1 MTALDVLIVD
11 DEAPG
16 RHRLRELLTR
26 ESAVGAIREAEN
38 GKVAVEQIRDRRPD
52 LLFLDV
58 QMPEIDGLQVVEIIG
73 VDHMP
78 LTVFV
83 TAYDRHAVSA
93 FDANAI
99 DYLLKPFSDER
110 FETAM
115 SRVRA
120 RAAGAGFTQKLQGLV
135 RDGAA
140 RKPLD
145 RLLVKLGEATHLL
158 PTNDIDWIEAAGVY
172 VNLHA
177 RERTWLHRA
186 SLSQLEIQ
194 LDGARFVRIH
204 RSTIVNLD
212 RIVRLESLTHGEFE
226 VVLKGGARLK
236 LSRGFRAHLEACL
249 GQTL

>member
-1 MTALDVLIVD
+1 MTAMDVLIVD

-16 RHRLRELLTR
+16 RQRLRELLAR
-26 ESAVGAIREAEN
+26 ESAIGAIREAEN
-38 GKVAVEQIRDRRPD
+38 GEVAVEQIRARRPD

-58 QMPEIDGLQVVEIIG
+58 QMPAVDGLQVVEMIG
-73 VDHMP
+73 AEHMP
-78 LTVFV
+78 FTVFV
-83 TAYDRHAVSA
+83 TAHDRHAVSA

-120 RAAGAGFTQKLQGLV
+120 RAAVTGLTQNLQGLV
-135 RDGAA
+135 NDGAR

-158 PTNDIDWIEAAGVY
+158 PTSDIDWIEASGVY
-172 VNLHA
+172 VNLRT
-177 RERTWLHRA
+177 RERAWLHRA
-186 SLSQLEIQ
+186 SLLQLETQ
-194 LDGARFVRIH
+194 LDPARFVRIH

-212 RIVRLESLTHGEFE
+212 RILRLESLTHGEFE
-226 VVLKGGARLK
+226 VVLKCGARLK
-236 LSRGFRAHLEACL
+236 LSRSFRAHLEGCL
-249 GQTL
+249 GQAL

>member
-11 DEAPG
+11 DESPG

-26 ESAVGAIREAEN
+26 ENAIGAIREAEN
-38 GKVAVEQIRDRRPD
+38 GKAAVDQIRDRRPD
-52 LLFLDV
+52 LVFLDV

-73 VDHMP
+73 VERMP
-78 LTVFV
+78 FTVFV

-120 RAAGAGFTQKLQGLV
+120 RAAAGFTQKLQGLV
-135 RDGAA
+135 KDGAS

-177 RERTWLHRA
+177 RERAWLHRA
-186 SLSQLEIQ
+186 SLSQLETQ
-194 LDGARFVRIH
+194 LDCARFVRIH

-212 RIVRLESLTHGEFE
+212 RIVRLEGLTHGEFE
-226 VVLKGGARLK
+226 VVLKGGERLK

-249 GQTL
+249 GQAL